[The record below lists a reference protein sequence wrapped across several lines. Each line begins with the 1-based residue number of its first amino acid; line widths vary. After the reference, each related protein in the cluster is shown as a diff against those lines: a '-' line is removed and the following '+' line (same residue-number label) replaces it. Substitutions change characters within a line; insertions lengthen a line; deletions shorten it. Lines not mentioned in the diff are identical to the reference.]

1 MRSSAILS
9 SLMASVVSAD
19 VQLVWQHAKASGQTA
34 LSAYDGS
41 SLLAQSCSSF
51 ISDASHS
58 IDFSDVDEN
67 GFGNF
72 TVGADKY
79 LVHSKAETSG
89 GPICTK
95 KYGADATVVE
105 CSGIN
110 WKPSAEAK
118 IEKECHAND
127 EADSALRSLTSTPS
141 SMVKREA
148 EPFAMVKREADPL
161 FAPCRTVGRTI
172 RVGDGDPHQNYF
184 HKQLSEVMSCG
195 SANSCSVSDSQSKS
209 FTIGWTATANPAE
222 WISGGFS
229 VTLSWTTGN
238 SYSCSGGAGESVCIW
253 YKTAHTAY
261 TVRNRQMD
269 TCIPEEANDSD
280 PFIIFSPNEA
290 NRGGGYYC
298 VVGTCRAQGDGYWD
312 YSGRAGGP

>member
-9 SLMASVVSAD
+9 GLMASAVSAD

-41 SLLAQSCSSF
+41 SLVAQSCSSF
-51 ISDASHS
+51 ISDASHN

-72 TVGADKY
+72 TVGAEKY
-79 LVHSKAETSG
+79 LVHSKAEYSG

-95 KYGADATVVE
+95 KFGADATVVE

-118 IEKECHAND
+118 IEKECHAED
-127 EADSALRSLTSTPS
+127 EANSALRSLTSIPS
-141 SMVKREA
+141 SMAKREA
-148 EPFAMVKREADPL
+148 NPLVPPCSNVRE
-161 FAPCRTVGRTI
+161 TVL
-172 RVGDGDPHQNYF
+172 VGDGDPHQNYF
-184 HKQLSEVMSCG
+184 HKQLSEVISCG
-195 SANSCSVSDSQSKS
+195 SAQSCSVSENESKS
-209 FTIGWTATANPAE
+209 FTIGWTASVTPVAWVN
-222 WISGGFS
+222 GGFS
-229 VTLSWTTGN
+229 VSLSWTTGN
-238 SYSCSGGAGESVCIW
+238 AYSCSGGHGEDVCIW

-261 TVRNRQMD
+261 TVQNRERVTGPCATD
-269 TCIPEEANDSD
+269 GKWHFTSD
-280 PFIIFSPNEA
+280 PFVMFSPNEG

-298 VVGTCRAQGDGYWD
+298 VVGTCRAQGDAYWD